1 MKKILLLIIL
11 CLSSLLALNP
21 LPSLAQSSGDC
32 LACHSDKSIS
42 MEKEE
47 KQISLFVDESV
58 LDKSPHQ
65 KLGCTSCHKGFNAEN
80 IPHKKKI
87 EPVNCLTC
95 HKNAPAKHVFHPQLV
110 KAISAKKQ
118 PDVTCKDCHGSHNV
132 VSSKVNGSKFS
143 EKNVGESCNECH
155 NDVRESFTQSSHGKA
170 LIGAIKG
177 APDCLT
183 CHRHEISNS
192 ADIRDSLKYKTE
204 QEKVCLSCHL
214 DNPDVR
220 AETSPSAGFIAAY
233 EKSVHGSTLLRGN
246 AKAANCVDCH
256 GSHEMKKGQDPTAL
270 VSRGHLAETCSKCH
284 ANIAGEYEESIHGV
298 ALAKGVKDAPV
309 CTDCHGEHDILSHK
323 DPTSRIAASN
333 ISSRVCSPCH
343 SSVKLS
349 QKYGL
354 NSDRFQTFSD
364 SYHGLASKAGSVEV
378 ANCASCHG
386 VHNIKPSSDSTSM
399 ISKANLVTTCGKCHP
414 GANERFTIG
423 SVHIATENKD
433 EPLLYWISTSYIML
447 IVITIGGMMA
457 HNLFD
462 FVRKS
467 KRKLMIRRGLIIEEH
482 YGRGLYLRMSL
493 SERLQHV
500 TLLVSFITLVLTG
513 FALKYPDAWWVV
525 PIRNISP
532 LMFDIRGIVH
542 RIAGVILV
550 LVSLFHLYYIFFV
563 PRGKQLIRDLLPTL
577 IDAADAVGVLKY
589 NLGISEV
596 KPKFGRFS
604 YIEKSEYWAL
614 IWGTIVMAATGF
626 VLWFDNTFLG
636 LLTKLG
642 WDVARMIHYY
652 EAWLA
657 TLSIIAWHFY
667 FVIFN
672 PDIYPINLAFW
683 KGTLTEEEMADEH
696 PLELENI
703 RNAEFLKE
711 IEKESANENEN
722 R

>member
-1 MKKILLLIIL
+1 MN
-11 CLSSLLALNP
+11 S

-42 MEKEE
+42 MEKEG

-58 LDKSPHQ
+58 LDKSPHL
-65 KLGCTSCHKGFNAEN
+65 KLGCISCHKDFSAEN

-95 HKNAPAKHVFHPQLV
+95 HKNAPAKHGFHPQLV
-110 KAISAKKQ
+110 KAILANKQ
-118 PDVTCKDCHGSHNV
+118 PDVTCKDCHGSHNI
-132 VSSKVNGSKFS
+132 VSSKVDGSKFS
-143 EKNVGESCNECH
+143 ETNVGESCNECH

-170 LIGAIKG
+170 LNSAIKG

-192 ADIRDSLKYKTE
+192 AGIRDSLKYKTE

-220 AETSPSAGFIAAY
+220 AETSPTAGFIAAY
-233 EKSVHGSTLLRGN
+233 EKSVHGSALLKGN

-270 VSRGHLAETCSKCH
+270 VSKLHLAETCSKCH
-284 ANIAGEYEESIHGV
+284 ADVAHEYEGSIHSV
-298 ALAKGVKDAPV
+298 ALKKGVKDAPI
-309 CTDCHGEHDILSHK
+309 CTDCHGEHDILRHS
-323 DPTSRIAASN
+323 DPTSRVAAAN
-333 ISSRVCSPCH
+333 VSSRVCSPCH
-343 SSVKLS
+343 SSIKLS

-354 NSDRFQTFSD
+354 DSDRFKTFSD
-364 SYHGLASKAGSVEV
+364 SYHGLASEAGSVEV

-386 VHNIKPSSDSTSM
+386 VHNIKPSSDPTST
-399 ISKANLVTTCGKCHP
+399 INKANLATTCGKCHP

-550 LVSLFHLYYIFFV
+550 LVSLYHLYYIFFV
-563 PRGKQLIRDLLPTL
+563 TRGKQLIRDLLPTL
-577 IDAADAVGVLKY
+577 RDAADAVGVLKY

-642 WDVARMIHYY
+642 WDVARTIHYY